1 MHAHQHRRVE
11 QRQPQRQRELP
22 RRPLRRV
29 HGRAG
34 YVHWQKTAEILN
46 KKDFDM
52 EVLKL
57 LEKTEYK
64 DGWDLVDVI
73 QYEDIK

>member
-1 MHAHQHRRVE
+1 M
-11 QRQPQRQRELP
+11 
-22 RRPLRRV
+22 
-29 HGRAG
+29 G